1 MRFPPI
7 SVHRSLAVM
16 FCCLHFFL
24 QLLPEY
30 EADAKKLEEKVE
42 TFKRLTDMEGK
53 VDKLQKELQWALVA
67 EIEKVSAWCYL

>member
-1 MRFPPI
+1 M
-7 SVHRSLAVM
+7 
-16 FCCLHFFL
+16 